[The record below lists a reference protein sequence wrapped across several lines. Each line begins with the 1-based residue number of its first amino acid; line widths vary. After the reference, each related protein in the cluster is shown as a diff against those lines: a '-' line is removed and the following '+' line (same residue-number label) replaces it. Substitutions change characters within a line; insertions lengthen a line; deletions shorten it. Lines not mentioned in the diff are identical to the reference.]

1 MSIDRNLTGFRF
13 VETQFGDTIQ
23 SIAAR
28 ELGDASRWPEIVS
41 YNSLIPPFITDEPS
55 LAVEGVALSGQPI
68 MVPAPVATVDAAT
81 NPNAT
86 FLADIDL
93 AGGQVQ
99 ANERG
104 DILLCE
110 GLPNLRQALVH
121 RVVTARSELIY
132 HPQYGSLIKRLI
144 GRVSGPAANI
154 LAAEY
159 AKSAV
164 ESDPRVKEVSRS
176 TAEVVGDVINV
187 GVQAETIT
195 GRVISLNEEI

>member
-13 VETQFGDTIQ
+13 VETRFGDTIQ
-23 SIAAR
+23 AVAAR

-41 YNSLIPPFITDEPS
+41 YNGLVPPFITDEPS

-99 ANERG
+99 ADEMG

-121 RVVTARSELIY
+121 RVVTARAELIY

-144 GRVSGPAANI
+144 GRVTGPTASI

-164 ESDPRVKEVSRS
+164 ESDPRVKEVSRA